1 MNEIWKD
8 IKGYEGFYQI
18 SNTGKIKSLERLVPS
33 KIKGTYQKIKE
44 KIRKTSIT
52 TAGYEYVVL
61 AKNGKNKTLLV
72 HRLVAETFIDNP
84 NNKKCVNHKDENK
97 SNNSVENL
105 EWCDYEY
112 NNTYKNIHLRRNTDN
127 INRKIIQ
134 YDLDMHEIKRWDK
147 IIEAAKYY
155 NAKAANIIK
164 CCKGERTHCCGFKW
178 RYYE

>member
-8 IKGYEGFYQI
+8 IKGYEGLYQI
-18 SNTGKIKSLERLVPS
+18 SNTGKVKSLERLVPT
-33 KIKGTYQKIKE
+33 KIKGTFQKIKE
-44 KIRKTSIT
+44 KIRKTTLT

-61 AKNGKNKTLLV
+61 SKNGKNKTLLV
-72 HRLVAETFIDNP
+72 HRLVAETFLDNP
-84 NNKKCVNHKDENK
+84 ENKKCVNHKDENK
-97 SNNSVENL
+97 SNNNVYNL

-127 INRKIIQ
+127 ITRKVIQ
-134 YDLDMHEIKRWDK
+134 YDLDMNEIKRWNT
-147 IIEAAKYY
+147 IIEAAKTY
-155 NAKAANIIK
+155 NAASGNIIK